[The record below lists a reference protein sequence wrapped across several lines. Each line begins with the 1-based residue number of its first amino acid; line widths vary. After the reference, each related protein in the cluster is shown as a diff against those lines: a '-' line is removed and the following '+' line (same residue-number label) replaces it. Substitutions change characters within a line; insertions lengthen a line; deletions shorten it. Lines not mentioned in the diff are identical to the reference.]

1 MGGTSGEAGWLKGQ
15 ELIRVLM
22 EIECHGVR
30 AGVTGSRRRRFK
42 NGRTKH
48 KDRELVELVE

>member
-48 KDRELVELVE
+48 KDRESVELVE